1 MLSSR
6 RQASSRRGC
15 VSGYN
20 SPVDTN
26 QTLYPFATFIIT
38 TGRARKNHFMNVF
51 YEEEGTFKVGAVL
64 ADNTTSLQVEAPH
77 GKRAK
82 IKAASVLLRFDAPP
96 LSEFMDLAQKTAD
109 GLDPNFLWECC
120 ESEAEFAS
128 DVLAADYFGHVASP
142 EEAAAVLIRLHS
154 APMYFYKKGRGRYK
168 AAPSK
173 ALEAALA
180 SQEKKRRQA
189 EQQIRYV
196 QLLNTFT
203 LPEEFRPLLVNL
215 LYRPDKSTVEWK
227 ALDAACAATK
237 LSVPRLLEKCG
248 AIPSTCDYHI
258 NRFLLEHFPEGTG
271 FGALDTSDGLQDP
284 IDLPIANVAAFS
296 IDDAT
301 TTEIDDAF
309 SVTPLTLGSFRIG
322 IHIAVPTLG
331 VTPGSFLDTV
341 AAQRLS
347 TIYLP
352 GKKITMLPEAVIH
365 HYTLGEERLCP
376 ALSMYLDVADD
387 FTVIATNSRIEKVQV
402 AANLRHDVLEA
413 HFNEDTLAAGNLDYP
428 FGKELVA
435 LWNFACKMEA
445 FRGKTNDS
453 NNEKIDYSFN
463 VENDRVTISERRRG
477 SPIDKVVS
485 ELMIYVNTIWGKQ
498 LADSGIAGIY
508 RSQGGGKVRISTSP
522 APHQGLG
529 VSQYAWISSP
539 MRRYVDFINQRQL
552 VALLRR
558 EVPPYTRESESL
570 RTSMRDFEA
579 AYEVYGDFQRSMERY
594 WCLRWLLQENIN
606 TTGAQVIKENLVKLD
621 HLPLVARVASLPE
634 VPPETNIEVE
644 ISQVDLLELTF
655 STKFLRK
662 LEA

>member
-1 MLSSR
+1 
-6 RQASSRRGC
+6 
-15 VSGYN
+15 
-20 SPVDTN
+20 
-26 QTLYPFATFIIT
+26 
-38 TGRARKNHFMNVF
+38 MNVF
-51 YEEEGTFKVGAVL
+51 YEEEGTFKVGAIL

-82 IKAASVLLRFDAPP
+82 IKAASVLLRFDAPS
-96 LSEFMDLAQKTAD
+96 LSEFIDRAQKTAD
-109 GLDPNFLWECC
+109 DLDANFLWECC
-120 ESEAEFAS
+120 ESETEFAS
-128 DVLAADYFGHVASP
+128 HELAADYFGHAASP
-142 EEAAAVLIRLHS
+142 EEAAAVLMRLHS

-180 SQEKKRRQA
+180 SQERKRHQA
-189 EQQIRYV
+189 EQQARYV

-203 LPEEFRPLLVNL
+203 LPDEFKPSLVNL
-215 LYRPDKSTVEWK
+215 LHRPDKSTVEWK
-227 ALDAACAATK
+227 ALDAACTATK

-248 AIPSTCDYHI
+248 AIPSTYDYHVD
-258 NRFLLEHFPEGTG
+258 RFLLEHFPEGTG
-271 FGALDTSDGLQDP
+271 FGALDVAGELQDP
-284 IDLPIANVAAFS
+284 TDLPIANVVAFS
-296 IDDAT
+296 IDDAS

-322 IHIAVPTLG
+322 IHIAAPTLG
-331 VTPGSFLDTV
+331 ITPDSLLDRV

-365 HYTLGEERLCP
+365 RYTLGEERLCP
-376 ALSMYLDVADD
+376 VLSMYLDVADD
-387 FTVIATNSRIEKVQV
+387 FTVIATNSRLEQVQI
-402 AANLRHDVLEA
+402 AANLRHDALEE
-413 HFNEDTLAAGNLDYP
+413 HFNEHTLAAGNFDYP
-428 FGKELVA
+428 FGKELVV

-453 NNEKIDYSFN
+453 NNEKIDYGFN

-485 ELMIYVNTIWGKQ
+485 ELMIYVNTTWGKQ
-498 LADSGIAGIY
+498 LADGGVTGIY

-558 EVPPYTRESESL
+558 EAPPYTRESESL
-570 RTSMRDFEA
+570 QASIRDFEA
-579 AYEVYGDFQRSMERY
+579 AYEVYGDIQRSMERY

-606 TTGAQVIKENLVKLD
+606 VIGAQVLKENLVKLD
-621 HLPLVARVASLPE
+621 HLPLVSRVSSLPE
-634 VPPETNIEVE
+634 MPPETNIEVE
-644 ISQVDLLELTF
+644 ISQIDLLELTF
-655 STKFLRK
+655 NAKFLHK
-662 LEA
+662 LEV

>member
-1 MLSSR
+1 
-6 RQASSRRGC
+6 
-15 VSGYN
+15 
-20 SPVDTN
+20 
-26 QTLYPFATFIIT
+26 
-38 TGRARKNHFMNVF
+38 MNVF

-82 IKAASVLLRFDAPP
+82 IKAASVLLRFNAPS
-96 LSEFMDLAQKTAD
+96 LSEFMDLAQKTAED
-109 GLDPNFLWECC
+109 LDPNFLWECC

-128 DVLAADYFGHVASP
+128 DALAADYFGHAATP

-168 AAPSK
+168 AAPPK

-189 EQQIRYV
+189 EQQARYM
-196 QLLNTFT
+196 QLLSEFI
-203 LPEEFRPLLVNL
+203 LPEEFASSLSSL
-215 LYRPDKSTVEWK
+215 LYRPDKNTIEWK
-227 ALDAACAATK
+227 ALEAACSASK
-237 LSVPRLLEKCG
+237 LSVFRLLEKCG
-248 AIPSTCDYHI
+248 AIPSTHDFHL

-271 FGALDTSDGLQDP
+271 FAALSEGELSDP
-284 IDLPIANVAAFS
+284 ADLPIADVTAFS
-296 IDDAT
+296 IDDVT

-331 VTPGSFLDTV
+331 IRPGSPLDTV

-347 TIYLP
+347 TVYLP
-352 GKKITMLPEAVIH
+352 GSKITMLPEPVIQ
-365 HYTLGEERLCP
+365 HYTLCERRLRP

-387 FTVIATNSRIEKVQV
+387 FTVFATTSRVEQV
-402 AANLRHDVLEA
+402 RIAANLRHDTLEE
-413 HFNEDTLAAGNLDYP
+413 HFNESTLARGIVDHP
-428 FGKELVA
+428 FGQELLT
-435 LWNFACKMEA
+435 LWNFACKAEA
-445 FRGKTNDS
+445 LRGKTNDS
-453 NNEKIDYSFN
+453 NNDRIDYCFS
-463 VENDRVTISERRRG
+463 VVDDHISISQRRRG

-485 ELMIYVNTIWGKQ
+485 ELMIYVNAEWGKQ
-498 LADSGIAGIY
+498 LADNGVAGIY

-552 VALLRR
+552 VALLRG
-558 EVPPYTRESESL
+558 ETPPYTRESESL
-570 RTSMRDFEA
+570 HIFMRSFEA

-594 WCLRWLLQENIN
+594 WCLRWLLQENVT
-606 TTGAQVIKENLVKLD
+606 TTGAQVLKENLVKLD
-621 HLPLVARVASLPE
+621 CLPLVARVASLPE
-634 VPPETNIEVE
+634 MPPETNIEVE
-644 ISQVDLLELTF
+644 ISNIDLLELTF
-655 STKFLRK
+655 NVKFLRK
-662 LEA
+662 VQT